1 MTKNADESK
10 DPFTDK
16 DAEIGNT
23 AKLFVT
29 FTIAELEQMLKNAQA
44 GGVVELQVMVTPK
57 LVLR

>member
-1 MTKNADESK
+1 MSQNNDDAK
-10 DPFTDK
+10 DPFNDS

-23 AKLFVT
+23 STLYVT

>member
-1 MTKNADESK
+1 MTKNDDDSK

-23 AKLFVT
+23 ATLYVT
-29 FTIAELEQMLKNAQA
+29 FTIAELERMLKNAEA
-44 GGVVELQVMVTPK
+44 GGTSEVIIEVTPK